1 MPSPSLR
8 SRDVSS
14 RTAPARDPDKS
25 GGWNGRLSAE
35 RGESG
40 IRLLHPGALIRT
52 GPVDHADWNF
62 KPILG
67 WIQQQRFRIALSLLP
82 TDRVRRILEIGYG
95 SGVFLPELSRHCE
108 ELHGIDLHNWNEGIA
123 SELVKLG
130 VAAELRVGTAEAL
143 PFDSES
149 FDLAVAVSSLEFVA
163 DVSAAC
169 REIARVIKPNGSL
182 ILVTPGHSPVVD
194 MGLRLL
200 TGESAKKDYGERR
213 QSLMTLV
220 AEHFRVRDRRLFPPV
235 AGHVVCLYKG
245 FRLQPAHVV

>member
-1 MPSPSLR
+1 
-8 SRDVSS
+8 
-14 RTAPARDPDKS
+14 
-25 GGWNGRLSAE
+25 
-35 RGESG
+35 
-40 IRLLHPGALIRT
+40 LIRT

-67 WIQQQRFRIALSLLP
+67 WIQQQRFRLALSLLP
-82 TDRVRRILEIGYG
+82 KDRVGRILEIGYG

-108 ELHGIDLHNWNEGIA
+108 KLHGIDIHSWNEAIA
-123 SELVKLG
+123 GELVKQG
-130 VAAELRVGTAEAL
+130 VSAQLRAGNAEAL
-143 PFDSES
+143 PFDSQS

-169 REIARVIKPNGSL
+169 REIARVLKRNGSL
-182 ILVTPGHSPVVD
+182 ILVTPGHSPLVD
-194 MGLRLL
+194 LGLRLL

-220 AEHFRVRDRRLFPPV
+220 AEHFCVKESRLFPPV

-245 FRLQPAHVV
+245 FRLQPVHVPLGDSVGASANITRKAPASEPS

>member
-1 MPSPSLR
+1 
-8 SRDVSS
+8 
-14 RTAPARDPDKS
+14 
-25 GGWNGRLSAE
+25 
-35 RGESG
+35 
-40 IRLLHPGALIRT
+40 LIRT

-82 TDRVRRILEIGYG
+82 KDRVGRILEIGYG

-108 ELHGIDLHNWNEGIA
+108 ELHGIDPHRWNEEIA
-123 SELVKLG
+123 GELMKQG
-130 VAAELRVGTAEAL
+130 VTAQLRTGAAEAL
-143 PFDSES
+143 PFESES

-169 REIARVIKPNGSL
+169 REIARVLKPSGSL

-194 MGLRLL
+194 LGLRLL

-220 AEHFRVRDRRLFPPV
+220 AEHFRVKERCLFPPV
-235 AGHVVCLYKG
+235 AGHMVCLYKG
-245 FRLQPAHVV
+245 FRLQPGHITSQVA

>member
-1 MPSPSLR
+1 VR
-8 SRDVSS
+8 
-14 RTAPARDPDKS
+14 APDKS
-25 GGWNGRLSAE
+25 WDWNGRLTTE
-35 RGESG
+35 DHESG
-40 IRLLHPGALIRT
+40 IRLLPPGALIKT

-67 WIQQQRFRIALSLLP
+67 WIQQQRFRLALSLLP
-82 TDRVRRILEIGYG
+82 KDRIGRILEIGYG

-108 ELHGIDLHNWNEGIA
+108 ELHGIDLHGRNEEIA
-123 SELVKLG
+123 GELVKQG
-130 VAAELRVGTAEAL
+130 VSAQLRSGTAEVL

-169 REIARVIKPNGSL
+169 REIARVLKPNGSL

-194 MGLRLL
+194 LGLRLL
-200 TGESAKKDYGERR
+200 TGESAKKDYGKRR

-220 AEHFRVRDRRLFPPV
+220 AEHFRVKERRLFPPV
-235 AGHVVCLYKG
+235 AGPVVCLYRG
-245 FRLQPAHVV
+245 FRMQPAHITQG